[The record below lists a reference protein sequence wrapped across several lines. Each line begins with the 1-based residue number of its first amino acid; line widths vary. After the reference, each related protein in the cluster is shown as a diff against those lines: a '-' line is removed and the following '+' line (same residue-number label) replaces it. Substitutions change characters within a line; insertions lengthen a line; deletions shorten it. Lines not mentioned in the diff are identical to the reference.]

1 MFFNYNKINKI
12 FQIENFNDQKLKT
25 MLIKPDNSERI
36 QKLNTVNKQTKL
48 FNL

>member
-1 MFFNYNKINKI
+1 MFLNYNKINNI
-12 FQIENFNDQKLKT
+12 FQIENFNNQKLKT
-25 MLIKPDNSERI
+25 MLIKNDILERI